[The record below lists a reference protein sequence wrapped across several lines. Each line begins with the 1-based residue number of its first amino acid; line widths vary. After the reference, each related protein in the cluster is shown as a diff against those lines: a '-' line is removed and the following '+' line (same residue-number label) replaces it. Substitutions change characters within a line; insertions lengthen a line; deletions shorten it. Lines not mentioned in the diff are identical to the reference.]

1 MKPYVYIVV
10 RKDIKPEYYAPQL
23 CHAALEAGYSNKRPE
38 ITTHLVLLEV
48 YNKQELDMV
57 ALALEEENIK
67 FESFYE
73 GFGKLGH
80 TALATEPI
88 AKPTDGVLCGIP
100 LFRFEK

>member
-10 RKDIKPEYYAPQL
+10 RKDIKKEYLAPQL
-23 CHAALEAGYSNKRPE
+23 CHAALEAGYTFDRPD

-48 YNKQELDMV
+48 CNKMELDMV

-73 GFGKLGH
+73 GFGKMGH
-80 TALATEPI
+80 TALATEPMG
-88 AKPTDGVLCGIP
+88 KPTEGVLRGIP
-100 LFRFEK
+100 LFKY